1 MQSVKTGK
9 RGRPAGYVMS
19 EISKKK
25 ISIKLKGRVLSDE
38 HRHKISVAMLGNTN
52 RLKKNS
58 PTFIDDLYTDYVSNY
73 SDENVGIWIES
84 VLDKLELCSGIM
96 SNRKLSSY
104 SFMELHVDSID
115 NFSGDFIDPESLL
128 ILSEATE
135 RLNVNA

>member
-19 EISKKK
+19 EMSKKK
-25 ISIKLKGRVLSDE
+25 ISVKLKGRILSDE

-58 PTFIDDLYTDYVSNY
+58 PTFIDDLYADYVSNY
-73 SDENVGIWIES
+73 SDENVGIWIKS
-84 VLDKLELCSGIM
+84 VLDKLELCSGIV

-115 NFSGDFIDPESLL
+115 SFSGDFVDPESLL
-128 ILSEATE
+128 ILSEAAE
-135 RLNVNA
+135 RLKVND